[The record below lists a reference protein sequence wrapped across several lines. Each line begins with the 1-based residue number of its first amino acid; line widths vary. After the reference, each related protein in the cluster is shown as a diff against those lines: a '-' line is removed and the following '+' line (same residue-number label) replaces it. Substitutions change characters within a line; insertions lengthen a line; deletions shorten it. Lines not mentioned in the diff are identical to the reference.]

1 MKSRLPEGMGK
12 GPGNMQSM
20 IKQAQKMQA
29 DMEAKQAELDAAEYE
44 VQAGGGAVSVK
55 INGKK
60 EILSMEISPDVVD
73 PDDIETLSDII
84 VAAVNQAIKK
94 VESTNETAM
103 SAITGGMNLPGLN
116 GLF

>member
-1 MKSRLPEGMGK
+1 
-12 GPGNMQSM
+12 
-20 IKQAQKMQA
+20 
-29 DMEAKQAELDAAEYE
+29 
-44 VQAGGGAVSVK
+44 
-55 INGKK
+55 
-60 EILSMEISPDVVD
+60 MEISPDVVD